1 MCDVLARLQAD
12 RYVLVEIPG
21 YLRGR
26 EAGAVPA
33 LLERLLRERGI
44 PSDAFVQRADPASGT
59 AFALDW
65 AEAGD
70 LVILLALTQRDE
82 VLQLVKDAGG

>member
-1 MCDVLARLQAD
+1 M
-12 RYVLVEIPG
+12 LVEIPG

-26 EAGAVPA
+26 EEGAVPA
-33 LLERLLRERGI
+33 LLERFLRERGT
-44 PSDAFVQRADPASGT
+44 PSDAFVHRSDPASGT

-70 LVILLALTQRDE
+70 IVILLALTQRDE
-82 VLQLVKDAGG
+82 VLQLVKRASG